1 LSVPRAQRSAKNFLV
16 ADKAIFSYHRRH
28 KPLLVFNS

>member
-1 LSVPRAQRSAKNFLV
+1 LSRLRAQRSAKNFSV

-28 KPLLVFNS
+28 KALLISD